1 MTPARQGAY
10 WAIVLAVLIALLM
23 LLSDVLLPF
32 VAGLA
37 IAYFLDPIVDKLEAK
52 WFSRTLAT
60 LLVLLLFF
68 LAVTAVALMLVPVL
82 YDQVVGFAE
91 RFPGYVSRGREI
103 ILPWLAALGDQLGL
117 DLAGDA
123 KLAMAGF
130 SKTAL
135 AFFADILTQLWSS
148 GLAILNLV
156 SLLVISP
163 IVAFYMLRDWDR
175 ITAKVDSWLPRHLEP
190 QINELVVE
198 IDQVL
203 GGFVRGQGTVCL
215 ILGTF
220 YGVALTVAG
229 LEFGLIIGIVSGLIS
244 FIPFVG
250 AIFGLILSML
260 TAFTQFWPELTPIA
274 IVAAIFIVGQFLEGN
289 FLTPRL
295 LGDKVGLH
303 PVWVIFSLLAFG
315 SMFGFLG
322 VLLAIPVAAV
332 IGVLV
337 RFLLNQYIAS
347 PLYLGPDG
355 VDTAAS
361 DTAGDALSD
370 ADRQGE

>member
-1 MTPARQGAY
+1 MTPARQAAY
-10 WAIVLAVLIALLM
+10 WTIVLVVLIAVLT

-52 WFSRTLAT
+52 WFGRTPAT

-82 YDQVVGFAE
+82 YDQFVGFAE
-91 RFPGYVSRGREI
+91 RFPGYLSRGREFV
-103 ILPWLAALGDQLGL
+103 LPWLVKMGEQLGP
-117 DLAGDA
+117 DIAGDA
-123 KLAMAGF
+123 KSAMAGF
-130 SKTAL
+130 SKTAME
-135 AFFADILTQLWSS
+135 FFADVLKRLWSG

-156 SLLVISP
+156 SMLVISP

-190 QINELVVE
+190 QISELVVE

-203 GGFVRGQGTVCL
+203 AGFVRGQGTVCL
-215 ILGTF
+215 ILGAF
-220 YGVALTVAG
+220 YGVSLTIAG

-244 FIPFVG
+244 FVPFVG
-250 AIFGLILSML
+250 AIFGLVLSML

-274 IVAAIFIVGQFLEGN
+274 IVAVIFVVGQVLEGN

-295 LGDKVGLH
+295 LGEKVGLH

-315 SMFGFLG
+315 TMFGFLG

-337 RFLLNQYIAS
+337 RFALSQYVAS
-347 PLYLGPDG
+347 PLYLGPEG
-355 VDTAAS
+355 VDKA
-361 DTAGDALSD
+361 AGDAD
-370 ADRQGE
+370 GEGE